1 MKNISVQPAD
11 GRLGVL
17 VVGLSG
23 AVSTTFIIGTLAARK
38 GLAKPIGSMSQLSY
52 LKVGKGA
59 NQREGLIK
67 DMVPLAS
74 LDQLVFGGWDIFPD
88 SVYDGAM
95 HAQVLQEKD
104 IDRESHTAY
113 IYKDLAFDGQDPVV
127 KDSAKT
133 ESGTRTVLLFDNVL
147 EILPKYEDPET
158 FIFFPDGLPRKSP
171 YETALKRY
179 RKETGVTA
187 TAHQMRHTFAG
198 IMHSAEIDAKDT
210 QAMMGHSSI
219 IVTQDIYTE
228 IEKQH
233 TAKILTKANR
243 YVMEERLREK
253 KKCPHCGSIYL
264 SAEDGHV
271 FRFCPDCGNE
281 I

>member
-1 MKNISVQPAD
+1 MKGEAAKKRHPASD
-11 GRLGVL
+11 QDVALIEAHKTDSLIARLYYFLEYTGCR
-17 VVGLSG
+17 
-23 AVSTTFIIGTLAARK
+23 IGEC
-38 GLAKPIGSMSQLSY
+38 
-52 LKVGKGA
+52 V
-59 NQREGLIK
+59 
-67 DMVPLAS
+67 
-74 LDQLVFGGWDIFPD
+74 
-88 SVYDGAM
+88 
-95 HAQVLQEKD
+95 VLQEKD

-171 YETALKRY
+171 YETALKKY
-179 RKETGVTA
+179 RRETGVTA

-210 QAMMGHSSI
+210 QHVMGHSSI

-233 TAKILTKANR
+233 TAKILTKANK
-243 YVMEERLREK
+243 YVMEQRLGEK